1 MSNKNTKNLWVRL
14 TCLSLAGIM
23 VLGVATTAI
32 FLIVNILG
40 ADGKD
45 KKDSLSVSYQA
56 EFPVY
61 DERWTV

>member
-1 MSNKNTKNLWVRL
+1 MSNKNTNNMWVRL
-14 TCLSLAGIM
+14 TCLILAGIM

-45 KKDSLSVSYQA
+45 KKDTLSVSYQA
-56 EFPVY
+56 ELPKY